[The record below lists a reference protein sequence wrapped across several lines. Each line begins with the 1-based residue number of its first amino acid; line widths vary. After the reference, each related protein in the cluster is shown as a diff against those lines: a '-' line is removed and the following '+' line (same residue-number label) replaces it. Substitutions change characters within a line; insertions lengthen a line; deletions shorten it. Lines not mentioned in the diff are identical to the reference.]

1 MIGLTKRSGARG
13 LLALLGIP
21 LLTVAMALAQL
32 PDSNLP
38 KVDPNDLPPAQPGQ
52 PAPANRTENPPNT
65 NTPPSPSQPNDP
77 AATAPAIQPDDH
89 PISIT
94 TRSVLLPTTVKDK
107 ATGDFINGLTVSN
120 FKVFDN
126 GHEQR
131 ISSDFTLEP
140 LSVVAVIQANSD
152 VEPMIP
158 KLKRAGLLMQGL
170 VSGEGGDIS
179 VISFDHKIK
188 MLQDWTNDP
197 DRLNDAMQKL
207 TAGSS
212 TARTIDAVV
221 QADQMLRRH
230 DPQGRRRRV
239 IVLFSEGYDKGSEAR
254 SDETVRQ
261 MQFDNVVVYAID
273 ISQLASLLSKTP
285 DGYRRPVMGG
295 VPPEAIHSPTGNT
308 MSATEVLQNHPG
320 GNVLNIAPP
329 VWRSIKDL
337 FKLPPD
343 QAFTRMTGGRVY
355 SFAKQN
361 TLEQA
366 ITDLG
371 KELHS
376 QYVLSYQL
384 GEATRVEPGF
394 HHVQVVVDHP
404 GLDVR
409 TRLGYY
415 WGGGAQ

>member
-1 MIGLTKRSGARG
+1 
-13 LLALLGIP
+13 
-21 LLTVAMALAQL
+21 VAATIAFGQL

-38 KVDPNDLPPAQPGQ
+38 KVNPNDLPPAQPGQ
-52 PAPANRTENPPNT
+52 PAPANRSGKAPDT
-65 NTPPSPSQPNDP
+65 NTPASAKQTDEP
-77 AATAPAIQPDDH
+77 ATSAPALQSGDR
-89 PISIT
+89 PITIT
-94 TRSVLLPTTVKDK
+94 TRSVLLPTTVRDK
-107 ATGDFINGLTVSN
+107 KTGDFINGLSTSD
-120 FKVFDN
+120 FKVYDN
-126 GHEQR
+126 DREQR

-158 KLKRAGLLMQGL
+158 KLKKVGLLMQGL
-170 VSGEGGDIS
+170 VSGEGGDMS
-179 VISFDHKIK
+179 VIAFDHRIRV
-188 MLQDWTNDP
+188 LQDWTNDA
-197 DRLNDAMQKL
+197 DRLNDSMQKL

-212 TARTIDAVV
+212 TARTMDAVL
-221 QADQMLRRH
+221 QADRMLKDH

-239 IVLFSEGYDKGSEAR
+239 VVLFSEGFDKGSE
-254 SDETVRQ
+254 SSSNETLRQ

-295 VPPEAIHSPTGNT
+295 VPPEAMHSPRGNT
-308 MSATEVLQNHPG
+308 MTDTEALQNNPG
-320 GNVLNIAPP
+320 GNVLNVVPP
-329 VWRSIKDL
+329 IWRSIKDL
-337 FKLPPD
+337 FKYPPD

-366 ITDLG
+366 VTDLG

-384 GEATRVEPGF
+384 GQETMVEPGF
-394 HHVQVVVDHP
+394 HHIKVIVDHP

-409 TRLGYY
+409 TRIGYY

>member
-1 MIGLTKRSGARG
+1 MMGLQKWLRTSG
-13 LLALLGIP
+13 LLRWFGAP
-21 LLTVAMALAQL
+21 LLAATIAFAQL

-38 KVDPNDLPPAQPGQ
+38 KLKPGQLPPAQPGQ
-52 PAPANRTENPPNT
+52 PAPANRPAN
-65 NTPPSPSQPNDP
+65 SPATNDP
-77 AATAPAIQPDDH
+77 ASARPASEPSTAAPTLQPDDR
-89 PISIT
+89 PITVT
-94 TRSVLLPTTVKDK
+94 TRSVLLPTTVRDK
-107 ATGDFINGLTVSN
+107 STGDFINGLTISD
-120 FKVFDN
+120 FKVYDN
-126 GHEQR
+126 DREQR

-158 KLKRAGLLMQGL
+158 KLRKVGLLMHGL
-170 VSGEGGDIS
+170 VSGEGGDMA
-179 VISFDHKIK
+179 VLSFDHRIRV
-188 MLQDWTNDP
+188 LQDWTNDP
-197 DRLNDAMQKL
+197 DRLNDSMQKL

-212 TARTIDAVV
+212 TARTVDAVL
-221 QADQMLRRH
+221 QADRMLKDH

-239 IVLFSEGYDKGSEAR
+239 VVLFSEGFDKGSESS
-254 SDETVRQ
+254 SDETLRQ

-285 DGYRRPVMGG
+285 DGYRRQVMGG
-295 VPPEAIHSPTGNT
+295 VPPEAIHSPTGNV
-308 MSATEVLQNHPG
+308 MSATDVLQNHPG
-320 GNVLNIAPP
+320 GNVFNVVPP

-343 QAFTRMTGGRVY
+343 QAFSRMTGGRVY
-355 SFAKQN
+355 SFARQDS
-361 TLEQA
+361 LEQA

-384 GEATRVEPGF
+384 GQATIVEPGF
-394 HHVQVVVDHP
+394 HHIHVVVDHP

-409 TRLGYY
+409 TRTGYY